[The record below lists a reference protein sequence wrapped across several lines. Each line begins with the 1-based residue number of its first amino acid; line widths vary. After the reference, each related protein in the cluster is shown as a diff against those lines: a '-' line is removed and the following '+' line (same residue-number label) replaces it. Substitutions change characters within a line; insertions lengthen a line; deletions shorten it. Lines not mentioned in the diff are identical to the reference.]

1 MKLCCTQT
9 LSSHEGK
16 DLVSVHGCAE
26 SAVQD
31 CGVTGLT
38 SMYIH
43 SHTPHT
49 PHTHTHTTHT
59 HTTHT
64 HIPHTPHTPHT
75 HTHTPH
81 THTHAH
87 TTHTTHTHI
96 PHTPHTHTQSHLY
109 YDRWWCGKH
118 TFLVWANS
126 FVFLS
131 THLLPPSYCQ
141 LLHQCALH
149 LGCWTRCVHDE
160 SASV

>member
-1 MKLCCTQT
+1 MGHPTPPQHQVQRNDMKYTWEHSLLLPAHPEEIRKEVDILLSDLIVRLKQLLFNSILCAYYVGFIPMQFADV
-9 LSSHEGK
+9 SEMHESV
-16 DLVSVHGCAE
+16 LVCVFVSVLWC
-26 SAVQD
+26 VM
-31 CGVTGLT
+31 VL
-38 SMYIH
+38 
-43 SHTPHT
+43 
-49 PHTHTHTTHT
+49 HTHT
-59 HTTHT
+59 
-64 HIPHTPHTPHT
+64 
-75 HTHTPH
+75 
-81 THTHAH
+81 
-87 TTHTTHTHI
+87 
-96 PHTPHTHTQSHLY
+96 HTHTQSHLY